1 MLRPERD
8 GYLTVMGVAAGHSVA
23 CRKYSS
29 QSVCPLNLAIQ
40 CLLRNG
46 RLCHKPQQGRSSTED
61 GQNQGSQSESRRA
74 VPQGR
79 KANRLSD
86 DHRKG
91 TRSWAKSLGSYSA
104 EATQNQTIVG
114 AVGASDWQL
123 LERVA
128 ITLQIIR

>member
-1 MLRPERD
+1 MVDYVTSHSKAGRPQR
-8 GYLTVMGVAAGHSVA
+8 TA
-23 CRKYSS
+23 K
-29 QSVCPLNLAIQ
+29 
-40 CLLRNG
+40 
-46 RLCHKPQQGRSSTED
+46 T
-61 GQNQGSQSESRRA
+61 RA
-74 VPQGR
+74 VRLKADGPYHKGR

>member
-1 MLRPERD
+1 MPQATARQVVHRGRPQL
-8 GYLTVMGVAAGHSVA
+8 G
-23 CRKYSS
+23 
-29 QSVCPLNLAIQ
+29 QSVLKQKGCTT
-40 CLLRNG
+40 
-46 RLCHKPQQGRSSTED
+46 K
-61 GQNQGSQSESRRA
+61 
-74 VPQGR
+74 GR